1 MSLLWQQLEADGQL
15 SCPAMLVSLL
25 RYMCYCALGLKCPQ
39 PYSG

>member
-25 RYMCYCALGLKCPQ
+25 RYVLLTVRSAEVNLERI
-39 PYSG
+39 